1 MKINMTTMTVGAS
14 AETKLRELH
23 TAFSDCLPLLV
34 HWLTGTVDEQA
45 HMAQLLKDQLR
56 GIEALSGQAR
66 RSL

>member
-1 MKINMTTMTVGAS
+1 MKINMLTMTVGAP

-23 TAFSDCLPLLV
+23 TAFSDCLPLLM

-45 HMAQLLKDQLR
+45 HTAQLLKDHLR